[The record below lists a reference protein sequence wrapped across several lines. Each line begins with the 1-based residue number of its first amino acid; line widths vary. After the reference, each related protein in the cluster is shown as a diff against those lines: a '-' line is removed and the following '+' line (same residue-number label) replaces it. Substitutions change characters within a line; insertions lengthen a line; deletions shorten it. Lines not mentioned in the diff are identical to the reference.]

1 MTPPSEATLDEANLV
16 SLAHRGDDAAW
27 ETLVHAYQ
35 EPVFRLAY
43 LFVGDVDDAQD
54 VAQETFIRAFQN
66 LHRFDPA
73 RSLQPWLLSIAA
85 NLARNRLR
93 SFSRYLAALQRLVRA
108 EPKETLSDAHSA
120 EQKQDAH
127 ALWEAVRK
135 LKSGDQHVIYLR
147 YFLELSEVEIA
158 QTLEIPPGTVKSRL
172 HRAMDRLR
180 LIVQEEAPWLEKD
193 SVDER

>member
-1 MTPPSEATLDEANLV
+1 MTPPPETTLDEANLV
-16 SLAHRGDDAAW
+16 SLAQRGDGAAW

-43 LFVGDVDDAQD
+43 LFVGDADDAED

-66 LHRFDPA
+66 LHRFDPG

-93 SFSRYLAALQRLVRA
+93 SVSRYLAALQRLVHA
-108 EPKETLSDAHSA
+108 EPKVTQSDARSP
-120 EQKQDAH
+120 EQKLDAQ
-127 ALWEAVRK
+127 ALWEALRK
-135 LKSGDQHVIYLR
+135 LKSGDQQVIYLR

-180 LIVQEEAPWLEKD
+180 LIVQTEAPWLEKD

>member
-1 MTPPSEATLDEANLV
+1 MTPPPETTLDEANLV
-16 SLAHRGDDAAW
+16 SLAHRGDGAAW

-35 EPVFRLAY
+35 ERVFRLAY
-43 LFVGDVDDAQD
+43 LFVGDADDAQD

-66 LHRFDPA
+66 LHRFDPS

-93 SFSRYLAALQRLVRA
+93 SVSRYLAALQRLVHA
-108 EPKETLSDAHSA
+108 EPKETLSDARST
-120 EQKQDAH
+120 EQKLDAQV
-127 ALWEAVRK
+127 LWEAIHK
-135 LKSGDQHVIYLR
+135 LKSSDQQVIYLR
-147 YFLELSEVEIA
+147 YFLELSETEIA

-172 HRAMDRLR
+172 HRAMERLR
-180 LIVQEEAPWLEKD
+180 LVVQTEAPWLEKD